1 MDDIDVN
8 LSDYEEE
15 GDSDDERQK
24 AYKKKKYGLKDEV
37 EADSDGE
44 RPSKVT
50 QTQRLQTQ
58 QPQSVTN
65 YTDGLVQASVY
76 YEPPEEEA
84 QVVEKILGLRTRP
97 SRVRVAVYTCV
108 YVPTMVCTVR
118 TYVPTMVCTVRTY
131 VPTMVCTVPTYIP
144 TIVYTVCTCYS
155 MYCMYL
161 LWCVLYVPTMVCT
174 VCTYYGV
181 YCRYVHTVR
190 TYGYSN
196 LLQ

>member
-118 TYVPTMVCTVRTY
+118 TYVPTMVCTVCTY